1 MSSSLATSIATNF
14 SAQLVARVCSFLI
27 TAYLLRIVDN
37 DVLGLVNVRLTL
49 LYSTILFLTREP
61 MRKAD
66 ILKDS
71 LPAFVNLIWCSPLIC
86 GVLSVLCTLL
96 WRLTLSSSV
105 EVPFFTLASFPLAAF
120 IESCAEPFA
129 VIALR
134 FSLHRQFAIAQAI
147 LISFQR
153 ITVFLWI
160 VLFHPAKE
168 NELFVFAVAQILASF
183 FYLTYYFV
191 TFYRLSKQK
200 TEELKMFGGFAD
212 FFPKFGFGIDV
223 TSVRAVTTLMGH
235 SIFKQLLT
243 DGSSYVMTFT
253 QLLSLK
259 QQAVYDSVERLG
271 SLVARIA
278 LAPIEE
284 LASAYF
290 SSVLQSSSKVFKNNT
305 KSFDDAVSVLSNILY
320 VMNLSG
326 LIVCAFGL
334 SYAKI
339 AVTLYGGN
347 LLADNGGGR
356 LLSVYAIYLW
366 TIALNGITECFA
378 MASMTNKGV
387 SLELNYYMSNHS
399 IVVSIPDSLARRVHG
414 PFRLDPP
421 DSQLHSLQ
429 LFRPCRFHLRQHH
442 QHARQNH
449 LQLEAHFCLFGRQ
462 DSECVRGPVAFPFY
476 GHLHCIRIIC
486 LSAFRIVICVDPRL
500 VVYPVARGHWRSA
513 LSPPRG
519 SHLHKRPGHFCA
531 NQQHSKAA
539 SRLSHHYF
547 FFFFYITRTKIR
559 YQKIDVI
566 VKMHSNAIL
575 NAKSNFMNT

>member
-378 MASMTNKGV
+378 MASMTNKGIV
-387 SLELNYYMSNHS
+387 SHGVFMALSASIHLTLSFILCSYFGPVGFIFANIINMLGRIIYSWRHISAYLGAKTPSVFEDLLPSPSTVIFTAFALFACLLSELLFASTPGWSYTLSHVA
-399 IVVSIPDSLARRVHG
+399 IGGVLFLLLAAHI
-414 PFRLDPP
+414 FTNDPVI
-421 DSQLHSLQ
+421 SAQINNIQ
-429 LFRPCRFHLRQHH
+429 RQH
-442 QHARQNH
+442 R
-449 LQLEAHFCLFGRQ
+449 
-462 DSECVRGPVAFPFY
+462 D
-476 GHLHCIRIIC
+476 
-486 LSAFRIVICVDPRL
+486 
-500 VVYPVARGHWRSA
+500 
-513 LSPPRG
+513 
-519 SHLHKRPGHFCA
+519 
-531 NQQHSKAA
+531 
-539 SRLSHHYF
+539 
-547 FFFFYITRTKIR
+547 
-559 YQKIDVI
+559 
-566 VKMHSNAIL
+566 
-575 NAKSNFMNT
+575 

>member
-96 WRLTLSSSV
+96 WRLISSSSV
-105 EVPFFTLASFPLAAF
+105 EVPFFILASFPLAAF

-183 FYLTYYFV
+183 FYLIYYFV

-223 TSVRAVTTLMGH
+223 TSVRAVATLTGH

-339 AVTLYGGN
+339 AVTLYGGS
-347 LLADNGGGR
+347 LLADNGGGCI
-356 LLSVYAIYLW
+356 LSELRNIY
-366 TIALNGITECFA
+366 
-378 MASMTNKGV
+378 S
-387 SLELNYYMSNHS
+387 
-399 IVVSIPDSLARRVHG
+399 
-414 PFRLDPP
+414 
-421 DSQLHSLQ
+421 
-429 LFRPCRFHLRQHH
+429 
-442 QHARQNH
+442 
-449 LQLEAHFCLFGRQ
+449 
-462 DSECVRGPVAFPFY
+462 
-476 GHLHCIRIIC
+476 
-486 LSAFRIVICVDPRL
+486 SAE
-500 VVYPVARGHWRSA
+500 
-513 LSPPRG
+513 
-519 SHLHKRPGHFCA
+519 K
-531 NQQHSKAA
+531 
-539 SRLSHHYF
+539 
-547 FFFFYITRTKIR
+547 
-559 YQKIDVI
+559 
-566 VKMHSNAIL
+566 
-575 NAKSNFMNT
+575 

>member
-96 WRLTLSSSV
+96 WRLISSSSV
-105 EVPFFTLASFPLAAF
+105 EVPFFILASFPLAAF

-183 FYLTYYFV
+183 FYLIYYFV

-223 TSVRAVTTLMGH
+223 TSVRAVATLTGH

-339 AVTLYGGN
+339 AVTLYGGS

-378 MASMTNKGV
+378 MASMTNKGIV
-387 SLELNYYMSNHS
+387 SHGVFMAISASIHLTLSFILCSYFGPVGFIFANIINMLGRIIYSWRHISAYLGAKTPSVFEDLLPSPSTVIFTAFALFACLLSELLFASTPGWSYTLSHLAIGGVLFLLLAAHIFTNDPVISAQINH
-399 IVVSIPDSLARRVHG
+399 I
-414 PFRLDPP
+414 
-421 DSQLHSLQ
+421 Q
-429 LFRPCRFHLRQHH
+429 RQH
-442 QHARQNH
+442 R
-449 LQLEAHFCLFGRQ
+449 
-462 DSECVRGPVAFPFY
+462 D
-476 GHLHCIRIIC
+476 
-486 LSAFRIVICVDPRL
+486 
-500 VVYPVARGHWRSA
+500 
-513 LSPPRG
+513 
-519 SHLHKRPGHFCA
+519 
-531 NQQHSKAA
+531 
-539 SRLSHHYF
+539 
-547 FFFFYITRTKIR
+547 
-559 YQKIDVI
+559 
-566 VKMHSNAIL
+566 
-575 NAKSNFMNT
+575 